1 MIFQTLDEKKEC
13 FGIYTNGV
21 IEYERIPTDLTATWT
36 YAPYLDGRDIRYA
49 SLYAG
54 SSRIADV
61 VPERLL
67 PLWERISAKLR
78 AFQKSFNTAK
88 IDLND
93 NCLYELVPDRFL
105 LELCEIKNKITEHV
119 IENYE
124 EPENYDFLVNLSRV
138 INDISYQRLNLDFKE
153 LQKSAVSY
161 KGRQWYKK
169 LKKIDPYI
177 RYDIFGTKTG
187 RLTTKKNT
195 FPALTLPKYCR
206 SVLKPNNDWFVE
218 LDFNGAELRT
228 LMALTGNDQPSGDI
242 HEWNRRVLYTG
253 KMNHVLTRDQAKK
266 EVFSWL
272 YNSKKHKNEKILL
285 NAYNKDLVKEKH
297 WDGKNVSTI
306 FNRTIPSDEH
316 HALNYII
323 QSTCADLILRQ
334 MIKIHECLKDK
345 KSKIAFCVHDSIV
358 IDFSVEDRYILKD
371 LINQFAE
378 TELGKFRVNVQ
389 AGENYGKMME
399 INV

>member
-21 IEYERIPTDLTATWT
+21 IEYERIPEDLTATWS

-54 SSRIADV
+54 SSRITDV
-61 VPERLL
+61 VPERYVSE
-67 PLWERISAKLR
+67 WERVNKKFN
-78 AFQKSFNTAK
+78 AFRKSLNTAK
-88 IDLND
+88 INLND

-105 LELCEIKNKITEHV
+105 LELCEVKNKITKYIIDNNER
-119 IENYE
+119 
-124 EPENYDFLVNLSRV
+124 PQNYDFLVELSKV
-138 INDISYQRLNLDFKE
+138 INDISYQKLKFDFLE
-153 LQKSAVSY
+153 LQKHAVNY

-169 LKKIDPYI
+169 LKKTEPYI

-195 FPALTLPKYCR
+195 FPVLTLPKYCR
-206 SVLKPNNDWFVE
+206 SILKPNNDWFVE

-228 LMALTGNDQPSGDI
+228 MMALTGHDQPSGDI
-242 HEWNRRVLYTG
+242 HEWNCKVLDVA
-253 KMNHVLTRDQAKK
+253 NRDEVKK

-272 YNSKKHKNEKILL
+272 YNSKKHENEDILL
-285 NAYNKDLVKEKH
+285 RAYDKKLIKKNH
-297 WDGKNVSTI
+297 WDGKIVNTV
-306 FNRTIPSDEH
+306 FGRKIPSDEH

-334 MIKIHECLKDK
+334 MIKIHKLLKNK

-358 IDFSVEDRYILKD
+358 IDFSVEDKSILKD
-371 LINQFAE
+371 LVEEFAD
-378 TELGKFRVNVQ
+378 TELGVFKVNTH
-389 AGENYGKMME
+389 AGQNYEKMME
-399 INV
+399 INL